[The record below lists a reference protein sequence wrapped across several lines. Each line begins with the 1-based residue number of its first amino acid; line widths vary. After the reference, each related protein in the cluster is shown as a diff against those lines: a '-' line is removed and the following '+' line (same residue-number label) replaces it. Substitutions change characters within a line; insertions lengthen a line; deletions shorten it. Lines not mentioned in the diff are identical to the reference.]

1 LYGGQIANA
10 KALETTWKINR
21 SEKGSLNGSLK
32 YVYFDFNGNALSA
45 VGYEMLEGL
54 RPGTNWTWNL
64 SFQKI
69 IGKNLQLSLNYS
81 GRMMEGQPAV
91 HTGGMEL
98 RAYF

>member
-1 LYGGQIANA
+1 V
-10 KALETTWKINR
+10 NR

-32 YVYFDFNGNALSA
+32 YVYFDFSGNALSA

-69 IGKNLQLSLNYS
+69 VGKNLQLSLTYG
-81 GRMMEGQPAV
+81 GRQMEGQKTV